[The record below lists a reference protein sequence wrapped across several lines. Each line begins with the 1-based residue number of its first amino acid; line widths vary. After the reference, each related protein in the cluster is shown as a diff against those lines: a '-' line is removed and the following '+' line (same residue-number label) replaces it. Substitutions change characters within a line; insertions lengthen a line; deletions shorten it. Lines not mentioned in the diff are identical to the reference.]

1 MAKAD
6 KYANRL
12 HMLLVNDPL
21 IDADGNFGPA
31 DVSVGDFLAAG
42 STRVESFKRHLVVEE
57 VATMVLVSV
66 SMLLMLLRFY

>member
-42 STRVESFKRHLVVEE
+42 STRWSPSRDTLW
-57 VATMVLVSV
+57 
-66 SMLLMLLRFY
+66 